1 MISPVLRP
9 ALHFY
14 SFHFILVIPL
24 NILGHTVVDGSQ
36 ISLPGGDPSDGT
48 FVKSFNLLEMKIT
61 RPFCFNVI
69 KLHEDLE
76 VQELT
81 ILSSSFLMCPTDLI
95 KLEITEKAQNF
106 GLKMHSEKR

>member
-1 MISPVLRP
+1 MFFS
-9 ALHFY
+9 
-14 SFHFILVIPL
+14 
-24 NILGHTVVDGSQ
+24 
-36 ISLPGGDPSDGT
+36 DPSDGT